1 MDWPSVLNAL
11 VGAGG
16 PIIAGAWLL
25 TLRVDRIGAS
35 VDRLRTD
42 VDRAIQAL
50 DDAERQVGAIRE
62 RLAVLE
68 AGCARCQAFT
78 PSSKA

>member
-11 VGAGG
+11 VGAIG
-16 PIIAGAWLL
+16 PVILGAWML

-35 VDRLRTD
+35 VDRLRAD

-50 DDAERQVGAIRE
+50 DDAEKQVGAIRE
-62 RLAVLE
+62 RLAVVE
-68 AGCARCQAFT
+68 AGCARCHA
-78 PSSKA
+78 PSGSRV